1 MFSLQNMYT
10 KDNINILVQY
20 KDQTLEFIL
29 SSLISKRNKS
39 ELNEQLQFVLL
50 NSYLDYKG
58 DAFKEQVFNELVKAN
73 NAVEEWGY
81 IKGIATKNE
90 PNKDVVTRGGL
101 PLPCYIINPI
111 LDLFDLQDVFK
122 YLKEVYKLQPPKNLA
137 VEFNPMIE
145 KDARGS
151 RVQTYLKDDYLE
163 LAAMILI
170 IKVAMCPIFQ
180 FAYYKQ
186 KELGTMYR
194 EYLLLHLFMEHPI
207 FNCDPMQKLL
217 GLIEKLIEQTTKE
230 EDGVVSARKL
240 EKMLPQEEIPYYI
253 LGIILIQKVS
263 IATLVDDNADKNIIT
278 KVYNYVNNKL
288 KNTGDVSKSIRNKT
302 IMKDIESPNEDNE
315 SLIESYRSQEKI
327 AVSSIVEFDWA
338 VNSIDKIIYMLTPS
352 QQSKINP
359 EILNDAKEF
368 CKVLLEHSITKIQ
381 LTFLSILF
389 KSVID
394 PRALEY
400 IKLENIYNLLVIG
413 FTYLWGID
421 CKKIALLLVSIV
433 DNNASDMF
441 YVNTTSNKSRLSK
454 EMKDKLDELYPYKRV
469 INSTTSNNVVE
480 ECINNLTNDIY
491 TKKWIPVAYE
501 KYLVDVLGNNDI
513 SKLIDSELKITICNF
528 IITNEEV
535 LNATI

>member
-10 KDNINILVQY
+10 KDNITILVQH
-20 KDQTLEFIL
+20 KEQTLTFTL
-29 SSLISKRNKS
+29 TSLISKRNKS
-39 ELNEQLQFVLL
+39 ELNEQLQFLLL

-58 DAFKEQVFNELVKAN
+58 DEFKEKVFNELYKAN
-73 NAVEEWGY
+73 NLVEEWGY
-81 IKGIATKNE
+81 IKGIAKKDDNNE
-90 PNKDVVTRGGL
+90 VVTKGGL

-111 LDLFDLQDVFK
+111 LNLFDLQDIFN
-122 YLKEVYKLQPPKNLA
+122 YLKEIYKLQPPKNLA

-186 KELGTMYR
+186 KELGTIYK

-207 FNCDPMQKLL
+207 FNCPPMQKLL
-217 GLIEKLIEQTTKE
+217 GLIEKLIEQTTT
-230 EDGVVSARKL
+230 DDNTVNARKL

-253 LGIILIQKVS
+253 LGVILIQKIS

-327 AVSSIVEFDWA
+327 SVSTIVEFDWA
-338 VNSIDKIIYMLTPS
+338 VNSIDKIIYMLTPE
-352 QQSKINP
+352 QQSKINF
-359 EILNDAKEF
+359 EILEDAKEF
-368 CKVLLEHSITKIQ
+368 CKTLLNHSITKTQ
-381 LTFLSILF
+381 LIFLSILF

-400 IKLENIYNLLVIG
+400 IKLENIYNLLVVG

-433 DNNASDMF
+433 DNNISDMF

-454 EMKDKLDELYPYKRV
+454 EMKDKLDNLYPYKRI
-469 INSTTSNNVVE
+469 INNTTSNNIVE
-480 ECINNLTNDIY
+480 ESINDLTSEIY

-501 KYLVDVLGNNDI
+501 KYIIDVLGDTDL

-528 IITNEEV
+528 IIVNEEV